1 MSLDAIGFV
10 LSIAGCPYLFST
22 GGLPSL
28 TSSSPL
34 WFGAEADVAVLDGF
48 LAWPRGW
55 SERCAPLDGDYTG
68 STSCTFTLHDGPAP
82 SGFASGRAVLTY
94 LSTRLAA
101 FVTSTPLTA
110 DITDADTSIDV
121 ANGALLDPT
130 PRWVWIE
137 RECIRVGGR
146 SSDTL
151 TGCTRA
157 ALGTKAVAHVQR
169 DGGETLPEVFADIPW
184 LTRRKAVLWAV
195 ERSGVA
201 TPLWIGFAVRAPE
214 LAPDGARFDI
224 SCDSLWTVLAQAPV
238 GNPDALLAVSG
249 FGRNTVDESGAGSPP
264 TVARIGVAYGLD
276 ATTAYASAGAVYRD
290 LDAVGERLRTA
301 LYAQTLAVLGTQ
313 IEHVEVSFSGA
324 SITVILDHGA
334 SFGANLH
341 AFGAN
346 ASAAATPPWAQ
357 RSRCRHSPFRVSGI
371 RMKHSALGS

>member
-169 DGGETLPEVFADIPW
+169 DGGGDQL
-184 LTRRKAVLWAV
+184 R
-195 ERSGVA
+195 
-201 TPLWIGFAVRAPE
+201 
-214 LAPDGARFDI
+214 PDGHHHR
-224 SCDSLWTVLAQAPV
+224 S
-238 GNPDALLAVSG
+238 
-249 FGRNTVDESGAGSPP
+249 
-264 TVARIGVAYGLD
+264 
-276 ATTAYASAGAVYRD
+276 SAGVRQ
-290 LDAVGERLRTA
+290 VPRNG
-301 LYAQTLAVLGTQ
+301 
-313 IEHVEVSFSGA
+313 
-324 SITVILDHGA
+324 
-334 SFGANLH
+334 
-341 AFGAN
+341 
-346 ASAAATPPWAQ
+346 
-357 RSRCRHSPFRVSGI
+357 
-371 RMKHSALGS
+371 